1 MDSVH
6 STGRVAPDGVMAAL
20 EPPVAA
26 NAAAAASSFRGERVV
41 FEDCREPTV
50 GESTRRRRLAG
61 TAPIEP

>member
-1 MDSVH
+1 
-6 STGRVAPDGVMAAL
+6 MAAL

-50 GESTRRRRLAG
+50 GESTRRRRLDG